1 MRSPNCKFFAAP
13 VLLATLALAACSG
26 EPSNSD
32 IEKAYQNSI
41 DQANQ
46 LREKIPSP
54 GGNFELHKV
63 KKVSCK
69 SANGSSGYNCDVEL
83 DMTMPLLGR
92 TQRVVKVRM
101 VKGDD
106 GWVAVEQ

>member
-1 MRSPNCKFFAAP
+1 MFNKKYKFTSVFAL
-13 VLLATLALAACSG
+13 LLALVLAACSG

-32 IEKAYQNSI
+32 IEKAYQAGI

-46 LREKIPSP
+46 LREKIPYP
-54 GGNFELHKV
+54 GANFELHKV

-69 SANGSSGYNCDVEL
+69 SAEGSSGYNCDVEL

-92 TQRVVKVRM
+92 TQRIVNVRM